1 MIPFLKL
8 IRSKNLFMVLLT
20 MVLTKYA
27 LISSYLSQ
35 TSLTNLEFILLSLSV
50 LLITAGGY
58 IINDIFDI
66 EVDKINK
73 PEKVIVSD
81 SISLKNAWIYYFMLS
96 SIGLLLGI
104 YLSFEKQLNFF
115 SLYFIV
121 AIILLF
127 LYSRFLKR
135 LPLIG
140 NLTISL
146 LVSLSIFLIY
156 AFDNSVL
163 NFKSDGLNSLFLT
176 IIIFY
181 YLLFSFFSTL
191 VRELIKDIEDV
202 NGDNALKMKTIPVI
216 LGIKRTRNIVIGISF
231 LILFFLFLVF
241 KESFLSE
248 EYELSL
254 IILIES
260 ILFLGLIYKLWNAQ
274 TKKEFHFLSNFM
286 KVIML
291 VGILSMTLFKFT

>member
-1 MIPFLKL
+1 
-8 IRSKNLFMVLLT
+8 

-27 LISSYLSQ
+27 LINSFLSQ
-35 TSLTNLEFILLSLSV
+35 PNLTNSEFFLLSLSV

-58 IINDIFDI
+58 IINDIYDI
-66 EVDKINK
+66 DVDKINK
-73 PEKVIVSD
+73 PEKVIVSR
-81 SISLKNAWIYYFMLS
+81 SISIQHAWIYYCLLS
-96 SIGLLLGI
+96 SIGILVGI
-104 YLSFEKQLNFF
+104 YLSFEKQLEFF
-115 SLYFIV
+115 SFYFIASV
-121 AIILLF
+121 ILLF

-140 NLTISL
+140 NLTVSL
-146 LVSLSIFLIY
+146 LASLTIFLTY
-156 AFDNSVL
+156 QFDNSML
-163 NFKSDGLNSLFLT
+163 DFKSDGLNSLFLS
-176 IIIFY
+176 IIVFY

-202 NGDNALKMKTIPVI
+202 NGDHALKMKTIPII

-231 LILFFLFLVF
+231 FILFFLFLLL
-241 KESFLSE
+241 KEAFSSE
-248 EYELSL
+248 EYVLSL

-274 TKKEFHFLSNFM
+274 VKNEFHFLSNLM
-286 KVIML
+286 KVMML

>member
-176 IIIFY
+176 VIIFY

>member
-8 IRSKNLFMVLLT
+8 IRYKNLLMVLLT

-27 LISSYLSQ
+27 LISSFLSQ
-35 TSLTNLEFILLSLSV
+35 TNLTNSEFFLLSLSI

-58 IINDIFDI
+58 IINYIYDID
-66 EVDKINK
+66 VDKINK
-73 PEKVIVSD
+73 PEKVIVSH
-81 SISLKNAWIYYFMLS
+81 SISLKNAWVSYCLLS
-96 SIGLLLGI
+96 SIGLVVGI

-115 SLYFIV
+115 SLYFI
-121 AIILLF
+121 ASIILLF

-146 LVSLSIFLIY
+146 LVSLTIFLTY
-156 AFDNSVL
+156 QFDDSMLGFNR
-163 NFKSDGLNSLFLT
+163 DGLNSLFLS

-191 VRELIKDIEDV
+191 VRELIKDIEDI
-202 NGDNALKMKTIPVI
+202 NGDHALKMKTLPII
-216 LGIKRTRNIVIGISF
+216 LGIKRTRNIVIGLSF
-231 LILFFLFLVF
+231 LILFFLFLLL
-241 KESFLSE
+241 KEASSSE
-248 EYELSL
+248 EYVLSFIL
-254 IILIES
+254 LIES
-260 ILFLGLIYKLWNAQ
+260 LLFLGLIYKLWNAQ
-274 TKKEFHFLSNFM
+274 TKNEFHFLSNLM